1 MPSIFTKIIN
11 REIPSYKI
19 AETTDF
25 YAFLDIN
32 PLAKGHTLC
41 IPKKEVDYIYD
52 LDDETLAGLHLFS
65 KKVALALEACI
76 PCKRV
81 GVLVIGTEVPHA
93 HVHLIP
99 FQREVQMALTSQK
112 MSFDKETM
120 MEISKQVSEK
130 YLEMNGEG

>member
-11 REIPSYKI
+11 GDIPSYKI
-19 AETTDF
+19 AETEDF

-41 IPKKEVDYIYD
+41 IPKKEVDYIFD
-52 LDDETLAGLHLFS
+52 LDDKTLAELHVFA
-65 KKVALALEACI
+65 KKVGLALEACI

-99 FQREVQMALTSQK
+99 FQQEIQMAITSLK
-112 MSFDKETM
+112 INVPKEEM
-120 MEISKQVSEK
+120 LEIASKVSTK
-130 YLEMNGEG
+130 YNEMNN

>member
-1 MPSIFTKIIN
+1 MASIFTKIIN
-11 REIPSYKI
+11 KEIPSYKI
-19 AETTDF
+19 AETKDF

-41 IPKKEVDYIYD
+41 IPKKEVDYIFD
-52 LDDETLAGLHLFS
+52 LDDDTLAGLNLFA
-65 KKVALALEACI
+65 KKVGLALEACI

-99 FQREVQMALTSQK
+99 FQHEAQMAITSIK
-112 MSFDKETM
+112 ANVSKEEM
-120 MEISKQVSEK
+120 IEISNTVRKK
-130 YLEMNGEG
+130 YEEMNG